1 MDMAKK
7 KPNENK
13 PTVEIG
19 EEMSE
24 FEDLSEEKVAEPTP
38 LTEDNPYLESGPSE
52 NGTATQPPLNVNV
65 LTEILRL
72 SEERTSKLEEKIM
85 NLTNTLNQI
94 AAGMTGKG
102 MGNRPSSVIHYED
115 SRDEETPQKKG
126 MNPMDIFK
134 MITDIMNNPMVQ
146 KIADKFIGGGEEVKA
161 TQEYMPSQE
170 EVKLAREMMAYKDG
184 QMKKMDGWQE
194 RFMEATVKNLELI
207 NLKANKELESDL
219 SSS

>member
-7 KPNENK
+7 KPNEN
-13 PTVEIG
+13 
-19 EEMSE
+19 SE
-24 FEDLSEEKVAEPTP
+24 SISEEKAEEPEETSGLGRSPEQPLSVSPP
-38 LTEDNPYLESGPSE
+38 LTPAEQL
-52 NGTATQPPLNVNV
+52 A
-65 LTEILRL
+65 EILRL
-72 SEERTSKLEEKIM
+72 SEERTAKLEEKVM

-102 MGNRPSSVIHYED
+102 MGNRPTSVIHYDRET
-115 SRDEETPQKKG
+115 SEEVEKPKG
-126 MNPMDIFK
+126 MNPMEIFK